1 MPANRQKQGQP
12 QKANA
17 TSFKPGQSG
26 NPSGRPKDVGEVIEL
41 ARKHT
46 TTAIER
52 LVYWMNHENPKASV
66 AATQAI
72 LDRGWGKPVQ
82 PNEISG
88 KDGAALV
95 PAIAVT
101 INRD

>member
-1 MPANRQKQGQP
+1 MPESRQKQASP
-12 QKANA
+12 KANR

-26 NPSGRPKDVGEVIEL
+26 NPGGRPKDVGEVIEL
-41 ARKHT
+41 AREHT
-46 TTAIER
+46 TTAIKR

-82 PNEISG
+82 PNEHTG
-88 KDGAALV
+88 KDGAALI